1 MTTGCKVTELF
12 CIIDEFCKHFN
23 AENAGNLLE
32 DNSGIKRRRRQ
43 ASLSDS
49 EIMTIL
55 LYFHFGTFRN
65 FKHYYL
71 FFIKGT
77 MKSYFPKAVSYN
89 RFVEL
94 ESRVFFQLMFFLNLG
109 AFGRCTGIT
118 FVDST
123 MIPVCHNLR
132 RYTNKVFEGIAT
144 DGKGTLTGGL
154 RLYSLSQKEPQ
165 RPMYLSLS
173 RRSAD
178 SDTPTDGLCYMAAYP
193 VAGTNRI
200 ELRFTLPHEV
210 HGVSVTLASQNGMY
224 AKSYTL
230 GALPSGEH
238 RFTITPNL
246 TDGLYI
252 VSMTADGLHGR
263 TAIMLRR

>member
-1 MTTGCKVTELF
+1 MTTDCKVTELF
-12 CIIDEFCKHFN
+12 CIIDEFCKHFE

-32 DNSGIKRRRRQ
+32 ANSGVKRRRRA

-123 MIPVCHNLR
+123 MIPVCHN
-132 RYTNKVFEGIAT
+132 
-144 DGKGTLTGGL
+144 
-154 RLYSLSQKEPQ
+154 
-165 RPMYLSLS
+165 
-173 RRSAD
+173 
-178 SDTPTDGLCYMAAYP
+178 C
-193 VAGTNRI
+193 
-200 ELRFTLPHEV
+200 
-210 HGVSVTLASQNGMY
+210 
-224 AKSYTL
+224 
-230 GALPSGEH
+230 
-238 RFTITPNL
+238 
-246 TDGLYI
+246 
-252 VSMTADGLHGR
+252 
-263 TAIMLRR
+263 